1 MCVGLFAGGEGER
14 NPLKDLWLLL
24 VQGSAKAERGQ
35 RNGKQCGSPP
45 GIQSILRAAPHL
57 H

>member
-14 NPLKDLWLLL
+14 NPLKDLLLLL

>member
-1 MCVGLFAGGEGER
+1 MCVGLFAGGERKR
-14 NPLKDLWLLL
+14 NPLKDSWLLL
-24 VQGSAKAERGQ
+24 LQGSAKAERGQ
-35 RNGKQCGSPP
+35 QNGKQCGSPP